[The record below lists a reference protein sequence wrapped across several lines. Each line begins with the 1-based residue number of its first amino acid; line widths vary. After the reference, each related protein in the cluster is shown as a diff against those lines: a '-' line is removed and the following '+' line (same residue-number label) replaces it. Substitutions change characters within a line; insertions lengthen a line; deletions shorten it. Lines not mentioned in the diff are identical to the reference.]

1 MKLKENTNLADFICK
16 VKECRSAV
24 TFHSAEG
31 DILALQSALCQYIF
45 ASLQTHPE
53 LLKDSLI
60 VCENEADYAVLKD
73 YIKA

>member
-1 MKLKENTNLADFICK
+1 MKLKENINLADFIQK

-24 TFHSAEG
+24 TFRSAEG

-53 LLKDSLI
+53 LLKNSLI
-60 VCENEADYAVLKD
+60 LCEDKTDYEILND
-73 YIKA
+73 YLTV